1 MLDAE
6 RKSMTRHRL
15 VSMEFLQKK
24 KGAKSPASGVLL
36 LETSRFQFR
45 KRLGFLAELAS
56 LFNSSHSPN

>member
-1 MLDAE
+1 
-6 RKSMTRHRL
+6 MTRHRL

-24 KGAKSPASGVLL
+24 IGAKSPASGVLL

-56 LFNSSHSPN
+56 LFNLSYSPN